1 MGRRSLPFLFLL
13 LVCVGAFA
21 QYRDTLAFGFNYDDY
36 HLVRPYAA
44 SEVLAAFHGSWDAT
58 GIERSFYRPLTVAFY
73 AARFDAFRY
82 NAWKYHALS
91 LTLFA
96 LAGAIGMVLLA
107 RLTGRWSAAVWFA
120 VFWCVHPNLPISLV
134 AWITNQMHLL
144 QTIVCLSAIVW
155 WTVIRN
161 RSLIWWTPLLALQ
174 VVAMCIKE
182 DGILLLPFVL
192 AVHALYW
199 IVVDR
204 SATRVSPLALL
215 IGGVFLATLLLWR
228 RYALGGLGGYRVS
241 WEQDTLIANLTK
253 GPTRAVFLRPARA
266 WPLLLQAWYVLVVM
280 AAGLIVAWFKDRRA
294 FATICIG
301 LGMAFTFNL
310 PFALVTKAEQYYL
323 LATGAVIAL
332 AAAADALAR
341 TKGWWSQATMI
352 AASVPV
358 VLAMQ
363 SAASAAAH
371 LYAPTSDA
379 TRATDA
385 IVKEWAAVPQE
396 IREWI
401 GKKTVPPN
409 TGDLARDLP
418 SIMLGAYDTERDRT
432 GRTYRWTTGH
442 VIAFI
447 NADADSVKFSLQPL
461 FIERPKRP
469 FAVRVLVEGEPAASE
484 TLETDAEHPFVVML
498 PSRSRGGRSHSSDMK
513 KLEIVIDHT
522 WTPGPGDPR
531 KLGVK
536 LYDFSTTASRAGFI
550 RIGAPPA
557 DRFVAHVGTGARLP
571 RRR

>member
-1 MGRRSLPFLFLL
+1 MGRRWLPILLPL
-13 LVCVGAFA
+13 LVCIGAFA

-36 HLVRPYAA
+36 HLVRPYEGA
-44 SEVLAAFHGSWDAT
+44 EVRAAFHGSWDAT

-107 RLTGRWSAAVWFA
+107 RLTGSWTAAVWFA

-144 QTIVCLSAIVW
+144 QTLTCLTALVW
-155 WTVIRN
+155 WTYVKN
-161 RSLIWWTPLLALQ
+161 KPLIWWTPLLVLQ
-174 VVAMCIKE
+174 IVAMFIKE

-199 IVVDR
+199 AVVDR
-204 SATRVSPLALL
+204 SATRVSPVGLL
-215 IGGVFLATLLLWR
+215 IGGVFVAALLAWR

-241 WEQDTLIANLTK
+241 WQEDTLMANLTK
-253 GPTRAVFLRPARA
+253 GLTRAVFLRPAIA
-266 WPLLLQAWYVLVVM
+266 FPLQLQAWYVLVVM
-280 AAGLIVAWFKDRRA
+280 ALGVIAAWFRDRRA
-294 FATICIG
+294 FVAICVG

-332 AAAADALAR
+332 AASADTLAR
-341 TKGWWSQATMI
+341 VRGWWSQGAMI
-352 AASVPV
+352 ALSVPV

-379 TRATDA
+379 TRSTDA
-385 IVKEWAAVPQE
+385 IVREWAAVPQE

-401 GKKTVPPN
+401 GRKTVPPN

-418 SIMLGAYDTERDRT
+418 SIVLGAYDIERDRA
-432 GRTYRWTTGH
+432 GRAYRWTTGH
-442 VIAFI
+442 VIAFV

-461 FIERPKRP
+461 FIERPRRP
-469 FAVRVLVEGEPAASE
+469 FAVRVLVEGKEAASE
-484 TLETDAEHPFVVML
+484 TLETDAEHPFVVTL
-498 PSRSRGGRSHSSDMK
+498 PPRARGGRSHSSDMK

-536 LYDFSTTASRAGFI
+536 LYDFSTTATRAGFI
-550 RIGAPPA
+550 RIGAQPA
-557 DRFVAHVGTGARLP
+557 DRFASLVSTVTTSRS
-571 RRR
+571 RR